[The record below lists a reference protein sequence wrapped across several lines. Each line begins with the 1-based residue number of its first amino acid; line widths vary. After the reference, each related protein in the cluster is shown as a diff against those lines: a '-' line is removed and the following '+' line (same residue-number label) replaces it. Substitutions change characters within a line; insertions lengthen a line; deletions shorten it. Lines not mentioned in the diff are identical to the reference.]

1 MVYWTIDKTALA
13 MYIYVF
19 KHYIF
24 AKITC
29 IDFHLSFT
37 VHILYF
43 CYSFY

>member
-24 AKITC
+24 AKITW
-29 IDFHLSFT
+29 IDFHLK
-37 VHILYF
+37 
-43 CYSFY
+43 FYCTYPLFLL